1 MRFLCLALLALFL
14 LGFNARAFS
23 CEHTSDTTEAIVVQK
38 SHNFHIR
45 KTVGVSPLE
54 KSIGSCCSSFGMTCC
69 LTVTN
74 AINIVQ
80 PSYRVSEEIFLQ
92 ADNYKSFVSYT
103 LQRPPCNL
111 VV

>member
-23 CEHTSDTTEAIVVQK
+23 CEHASDTTVTTVVQK
-38 SHNFHIR
+38 SHNYHLH
-45 KTVGVSPLE
+45 KTVGIFAPE
-54 KSIGSCCSSFGMTCC
+54 KSIGSCCSSLGMTCC